1 MLATWHVVEQLVTGV
16 FTAERS
22 DVIGVVVLATI
33 AVIDVCL
40 TDLLMEHG
48 VECST
53 Q

>member
-22 DVIGVVVLATI
+22 EVVGVVVLATT
-33 AVIDVCL
+33 AVVYVCL
-40 TDLLMEHG
+40 TDTLMEHG
-48 VECST
+48 VECCT